1 MTACQRIELKGRML
15 IRSWLPKPL
24 ELARAERR
32 LTGAEVK
39 TLKKCTGPAIR
50 WQLKLTAL
58 LFIHVFFFVSP
69 SFLLAYVIKRK
80 PIVLTVR
87 VKDGFECVL
96 LLRGG
101 GHDHPLKNAQL
112 IRQIIRQIT
121 DWVIGQM
128 SAEGERMGTDE
139 TFAEKEFGRLTD
151 KWRRQWRSTFMFKI
165 KV

>member
-1 MTACQRIELKGRML
+1 MSDSLPEDRIKGEDAHSKLITQAAGISARRAPTDRSRGKNVKKMHRASDQMTI
-15 IRSWLPKPL
+15 
-24 ELARAERR
+24 
-32 LTGAEVK
+32 K
-39 TLKKCTGPAIR
+39 TYCTFVH
-50 WQLKLTAL
+50 TC
-58 LFIHVFFFVSP
+58 FFFVSP

-121 DWVIGQM
+121 D
-128 SAEGERMGTDE
+128 
-139 TFAEKEFGRLTD
+139 
-151 KWRRQWRSTFMFKI
+151 
-165 KV
+165 

>member
-1 MTACQRIELKGRML
+1 MSDSLPEDRIKGEDAHSKLITQAAGISARRAPTDRSRGKNVKKMHRASDQMTI
-15 IRSWLPKPL
+15 
-24 ELARAERR
+24 
-32 LTGAEVK
+32 K
-39 TLKKCTGPAIR
+39 TYCTFVHPC
-50 WQLKLTAL
+50 
-58 LFIHVFFFVSP
+58 FFFCFPLFLISVCYKKKAHCLNCP
-69 SFLLAYVIKRK
+69 S
-80 PIVLTVR
+80 
-87 VKDGFECVL
+87 FECVL

-165 KV
+165 KL